1 MKAADLIKDVRES
14 TQRLWDSYQ
23 LYLSSN
29 GKQGLKCFTPESM
42 QKKLNRTDAEII
54 AQAEAKGLTI
64 EDKEEYLAKA
74 NE

>member
-23 LYLSSN
+23 LYLSSGGRKGMN
-29 GKQGLKCFTPESM
+29 CFTPEAM
-42 QKKLNRTDAEII
+42 KKLVDRTDAEII

-64 EDKEEYLAKA
+64 EDKEEYLASLS
-74 NE
+74 E

>member
-29 GKQGLKCFTPESM
+29 GKRGLNCFTPEAM
-42 QKKLNRTDAEII
+42 EKLVNRTDAEII

-64 EDKEEYLAKA
+64 EDKEEYLAKVS
-74 NE
+74 E